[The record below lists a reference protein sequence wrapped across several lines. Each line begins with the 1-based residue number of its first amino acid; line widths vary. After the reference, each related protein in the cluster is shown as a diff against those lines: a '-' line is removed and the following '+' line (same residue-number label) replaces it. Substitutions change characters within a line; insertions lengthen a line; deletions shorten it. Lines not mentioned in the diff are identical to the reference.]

1 MQNNSCRQLFFDLF
15 QMLKWRTKQEQSQT
29 CLSYA
34 LQGGIRRSQM
44 TEQREQNPSLLE
56 FCRIA
61 TNSTKSNGGTKGQW
75 DKGTFVFSI
84 FQFGQKRP
92 IKIIIYII
100 NIIRPFAVLPH
111 SFLTMQNHL
120 SQCPNVPM
128 SQCPIVPFFLSY
140 PLFLLNRLRGKPF
153 NHIQVLRGTMGQ
165 RDIWKLYQYI
175 KCKAWKW
182 KNKLNSPSTWLWWVG

>member
-61 TNSTKSNGGTKGQW
+61 TKSNGGTKGQW

-100 NIIRPFAVLPH
+100 NIYINNIYNNSYKTICRPTTLIPDNAKPFVP
-111 SFLTMQNHL
+111 M
-120 SQCPNVPM
+120 SQCPNVPL
-128 SQCPIVPFFLSY
+128 SHCPIFFVCTTLEKVEW
-140 PLFLLNRLRGKPF
+140 FLP
-153 NHIQVLRGTMGQ
+153 
-165 RDIWKLYQYI
+165 
-175 KCKAWKW
+175 
-182 KNKLNSPSTWLWWVG
+182 